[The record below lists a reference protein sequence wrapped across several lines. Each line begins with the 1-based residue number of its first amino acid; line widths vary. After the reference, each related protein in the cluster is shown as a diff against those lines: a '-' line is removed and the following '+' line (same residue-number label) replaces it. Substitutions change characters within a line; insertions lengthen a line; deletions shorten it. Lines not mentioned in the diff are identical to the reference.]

1 MIANH
6 HALSNTKLTTFRST
20 KSMPRLRNRT
30 LPNTTTL
37 KCNGI
42 PIHGIPILYFFTTVI
57 DGVQG
62 VHVMATYPI
71 RYMPVITARYPIS
84 IRNDEIPTILVEI
97 GFVESRFYRNQYFT
111 SILSKPNFP
120 YQIFL
125 IEFTLPKTFLPK
137 RICTTSLHCVYLR
150 PIFLGIKLTA
160 CSTVSDFFLGGT

>member
-1 MIANH
+1 
-6 HALSNTKLTTFRST
+6 
-20 KSMPRLRNRT
+20 MPRLRNRT

-97 GFVESRFYRNQYFT
+97 GFVESRFYRNQ
-111 SILSKPNFP
+111 
-120 YQIFL
+120 IFL

>member
-97 GFVESRFYRNQYFT
+97 GFVESRFYRNQ
-111 SILSKPNFP
+111 
-120 YQIFL
+120 IFL